1 MYEPLSSMKLIHFVI
16 SENCITQCHEWTYIE
31 NTFDAV
37 KRIIEKKIRVGNSV
51 YSVKTALMQTA
62 LVKKQ

>member
-1 MYEPLSSMKLIHFVI
+1 MHIRIQVVLNCMINKLENIEMYESAIFNEIIHFAI

-37 KRIIEKKIRVGNSV
+37 KG
-51 YSVKTALMQTA
+51 L
-62 LVKKQ
+62 